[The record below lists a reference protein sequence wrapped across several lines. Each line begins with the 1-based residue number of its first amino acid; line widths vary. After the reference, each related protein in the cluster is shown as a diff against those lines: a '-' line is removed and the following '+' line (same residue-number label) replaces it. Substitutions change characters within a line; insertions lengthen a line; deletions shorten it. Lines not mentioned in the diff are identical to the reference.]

1 MLKGVVHDFPE
12 IVNFQKRAFLTSAS
26 CLVAA
31 ELKSEFLYF
40 HSDKLWVLFVT
51 CMLLKKFHIF
61 DLTLHL
67 RQIVGLISNLQLSA
81 VKTHRHQDV
90 LLKER
95 VIF

>member
-1 MLKGVVHDFPE
+1 MLKDLVHDFQE
-12 IVNFQKRAFLTSAS
+12 IVSFKKRAFLTSAS

-31 ELKSEFLYF
+31 ELKQVFIFSLRQTVGLICYMHATEEVSYF
-40 HSDKLWVLFVT
+40 HWPA
-51 CMLLKKFHIF
+51 
-61 DLTLHL
+61 HL